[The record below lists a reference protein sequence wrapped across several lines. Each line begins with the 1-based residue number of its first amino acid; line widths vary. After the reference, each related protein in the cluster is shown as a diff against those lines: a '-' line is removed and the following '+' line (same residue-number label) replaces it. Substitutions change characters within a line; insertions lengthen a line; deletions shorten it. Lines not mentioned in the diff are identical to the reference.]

1 MQGPMLLNQRLSGKN
16 NPTQI
21 SYFSGYYSVKKKGCL
36 SDLHLSGLTLHSQ
49 SWPSLTSVSRKLQI
63 RHGQRRLQPT
73 KVQPI
78 LSLPPEQQEYFKARH
93 SWGPSNILVESSQT
107 MQWKLEPAAPLPCK
121 LNFTK
126 PQRGHLITLSWINK
140 NSWAVLVSHGEA
152 DLWTN
157 HKPCLSVFQDPF
169 PLH

>member
-1 MQGPMLLNQRLSGKN
+1 MNQRLSGKD

-21 SYFSGYYSVKKKGCL
+21 SYFSGYYPVKKKGCL

-49 SWPSLTSVSRKLQI
+49 PWPSLTSVSRKLQI
-63 RHGQRRLQPT
+63 RMGREGCSPPRYSPSSVYPQNSRNISIAGNP
-73 KVQPI
+73 PI
-78 LSLPPEQQEYFKARH
+78 FWLKAAR
-93 SWGPSNILVESSQT
+93 PCSSE
-107 MQWKLEPAAPLPCK
+107 WKLEPAAPLPCK

-126 PQRGHLITLSWINK
+126 PQTGHLITLSWINK

-157 HKPCLSVFQDPF
+157 HKPCLSLFQDPF